1 MSYQGRNWRSIQN
14 QCDGDVEDKLIDTT
28 FLSKCILYLCF
39 SGVMIFFLHS
49 CMIDKETL
57 EQCRNSCGN
66 TGRVE
71 KVTAYKCICAPK
83 YESIEANNSGAI
95 WSLP

>member
-1 MSYQGRNWRSIQN
+1 
-14 QCDGDVEDKLIDTT
+14 LIDYS
-28 FLSKCILYLCF
+28 FLSKCMSYLCV
-39 SGVMIFFLHS
+39 SGVMVFFLHS
-49 CMIDKETL
+49 CMINKETL
-57 EQCRNSCGN
+57 EQCRSSCGP

-83 YESIEANNSGAI
+83 YESIEENSSGAI